1 MTRLS
6 IFIFSFLFLS
16 FSAGSV
22 SAQTL
27 STGNSL
33 SSGSKTVVKAKP
45 IAGSSILSSTFEVKP
60 GTGAAFLVEKL
71 LLLEQMVGKDFD
83 SLKGKELAA
92 KNEEIRKLV
101 GQVLDLDRLA
111 KRALIAYWDKLGEMK
126 NADEKKKEYLSLF
139 KRLVEENYLEKAKGY
154 VGGKYKIPLVS
165 ETKKAPY
172 ELVEGKI
179 EQSDVDLLI
188 QFKILKENEKYKVVD
203 VKLDETSLESTYRGS
218 FNRIIR
224 KQDGM
229 TKGFDELIRVMK
241 KRLEELVKG
250 NATRL

>member
-1 MTRLS
+1 MRQLS
-6 IFIFSFLFLS
+6 VFIFSFLFLS
-16 FSAGSV
+16 FSAWSLK
-22 SAQTL
+22 AQTL

-33 SSGSKTVVKAKP
+33 SSGSKNEIKAKP
-45 IAGSSILSSTFEVKP
+45 IAGSAILSSTFEVKP
-60 GTGAAFLVEKL
+60 GTGASFLVEKL
-71 LLLEQMVGKDFD
+71 VQLEKLVGKDFD

-126 NADEKKKEYLSLF
+126 NADVKKKEYLSLF

-154 VGGKYKIPLVS
+154 VSGKYKIPLIGES
-165 ETKKAPY
+165 KKASY
-172 ELVEGKI
+172 EIVEGKI
-179 EQSDVDLLI
+179 EQTDVDLLV

-224 KQDGM
+224 KEDGI